1 MGSVS
6 YPELVE
12 EWDPVPVRWRLMAH
26 HHATERLLQGQTP
39 RRVARY
45 LHQTLGM
52 PQEDAR
58 AVGERVSAELALR
71 IGLAL

>member
-1 MGSVS
+1 M
-6 YPELVE
+6 ER
-12 EWDPVPVRWRLMAH
+12 WDPHAARRRLMCHRQA
-26 HHATERLLQGQTP
+26 AQRLMDGQTP
-39 RRVARY
+39 VPGGPGV

-71 IGLAL
+71 TGL